1 MSKRKF
7 GFEGFGISKKSSY
20 EFEAQPAKPRLYLPS
35 PPRNKRSDNVED
47 HDLDNIQYEDDERD
61 SGNNVMNKATKH
73 SRSSH
78 GSQIDGGYSKEK
90 GRRRAESW
98 SGSDE
103 EDDDNDKG
111 GNAGGGA
118 GGAEDDEV
126 DPLDAF
132 MEGIHEEV
140 G

>member
-7 GFEGFGISKKSSY
+7 GFEGFGINKRSSY

-47 HDLDNIQYEDDERD
+47 NDLDNIQYEDDERD
-61 SGNNVMNKATKH
+61 SDRFIDRASKVSKN
-73 SRSSH
+73 
-78 GSQIDGGYSKEK
+78 SQDARDGGQKDGGK
-90 GRRRAESW
+90 KDESW
-98 SGSDE
+98 FGSDE
-103 EDDDNDKG
+103 DGDND
-111 GNAGGGA
+111 NSGGGE
-118 GGAEDDEV
+118 GGRDDEV

-140 G
+140 SIIWEPFSS